1 MEAFPAWLIGIHE
14 ALQAVLC
21 WSRRDIPP
29 LILWFLLWVGLVGW
43 GLVLALAYPR
53 VTPDSPQPPWP
64 AAMQRLL
71 NSWPLAAALFP
82 ALLGLAP
89 VIPQELRGLFRVSL
103 LALIATVTLYG
114 QARSKAEQQREQR
127 RQLVAFADR
136 AADLF
141 RAEGDRLLA
150 GIEQRALQEAIAVEE
165 SLSGQDEEPDQDP

>member
-1 MEAFPAWLIGIHE
+1 MEAFPAWLIGIHA

-21 WSRRDIPP
+21 WSRQDTTA
-29 LILWFLLWVGLVGW
+29 LILWFLLWVGLVVW
-43 GLVLALAYPR
+43 GLVLALAYSR

-64 AAMQRLL
+64 VVLQRLL
-71 NSWPLAAALFP
+71 NGWPLAAALFP

-89 VIPQELRGLFRVSL
+89 VIPQGLRGLFRVSL
-103 LALIATVTLYG
+103 LWLIATVTLYG

-150 GIEQRALQEAIAVEE
+150 GIERKALEEAIAAEE
-165 SLSGQDEEPDQDP
+165 SLSGQEEESNQEP

>member
-21 WSRRDIPP
+21 WSRQDTTS
-29 LILWFLLWVGLVGW
+29 LILWFLLWVCLLVW

-64 AAMQRLL
+64 VALQRLL
-71 NSWPLAAALFP
+71 NGWPLAAALFP

-103 LALIATVTLYG
+103 LGLIAPVTLYL

-150 GIEQRALQEAIAVEE
+150 GIEQRALREAIAAEE
-165 SLSGQDEEPDQDP
+165 SFSSQEEESNQEP